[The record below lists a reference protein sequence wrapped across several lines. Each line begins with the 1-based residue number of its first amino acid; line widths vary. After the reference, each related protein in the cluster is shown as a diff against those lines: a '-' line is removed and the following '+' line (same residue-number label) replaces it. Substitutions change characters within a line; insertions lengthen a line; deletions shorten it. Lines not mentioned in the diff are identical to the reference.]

1 MLLFKTN
8 ERGKPMSIFGLY
20 LTMPIL
26 WLVLAVI
33 FLIVEALTVGLTTIW
48 FAAGAAVALILSVF
62 DIPVLPQVICF
73 FAVSICLL
81 VFTRK
86 IFIEKLGTGAE
97 STNIDALIG
106 EVGQVTAKIEP
117 FKTGQ
122 VNLKGQIWTAICEED
137 VTIDV
142 DSFVIV
148 KAIEG
153 VKLIVLPI
161 DNIEDFE
168 KTNK

>member
-1 MLLFKTN
+1 MT
-8 ERGKPMSIFGLY
+8 IFGLY

-26 WLVLAVI
+26 WLALAII
-33 FLIVEALTVGLTTIW
+33 FLVIEGLTVGLTTIW
-48 FAAGAAVALILSVF
+48 LAAGAAVALLLSVF
-62 DIPVLPQVICF
+62 DVPVLTQVIAF
-73 FAVSICLL
+73 FAISICLL

-86 IFIEKLGTGAE
+86 IFVEKLRTGAE

-106 EVGQVTAKIEP
+106 EIGTVVETIEP

-122 VNLKGQIWTAICEED
+122 VNLKGQMWSAICEYD
-137 VTIDV
+137 VTIQP

-153 VKLIVLPI
+153 VKLVVIPVTKE
-161 DNIEDFE
+161 DIERL
-168 KTNK
+168 NKERI